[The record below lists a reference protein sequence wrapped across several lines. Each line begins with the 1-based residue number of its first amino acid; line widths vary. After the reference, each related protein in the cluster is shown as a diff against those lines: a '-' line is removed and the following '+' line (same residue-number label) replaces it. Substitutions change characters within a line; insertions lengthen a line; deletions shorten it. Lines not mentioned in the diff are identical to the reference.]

1 MDAQRDGSEKA
12 EHLKQLISRYW
23 QIPAP
28 GVDWSTRFDSQHLS
42 NFSSLRVLRF
52 FASVEERF
60 QINLEALDA
69 IKSFED
75 LRQRVEHP

>member
-1 MDAQRDGSEKA
+1 MGPGQDGAEKA
-12 EHLKQLISRYW
+12 ERLKEIICHYW

-28 GVDWSTRFDSQHLS
+28 GVDWATRFDSQHLS

-60 QINLEALDA
+60 QISLEELDA
-69 IKSFED
+69 IKTFED